1 MGDVPGMIHLRRA
14 WRYATEPE
22 VVHFTIVKD
31 GHNLHTKLERSSN
44 PALYD
49 FLVKRAVIANDP
61 RPTPEPSAPESN

>member
-1 MGDVPGMIHLRRA
+1 M
-14 WRYATEPE
+14 
-22 VVHFTIVKD
+22 HFTIVKD